1 MTQFFQSKERWG
13 QRTDHLE
20 GGHPP
25 PPETQA
31 STPGRS
37 LQIPLGR
44 EKVKGSASTWL
55 GHHTRDPA
63 WFWAGTI
70 TGTAPLRLRAEVGT
84 LPGLGV
90 GVTEAGLRG
99 PWGGLRA
106 GDEVTEERVPFLEM
120 VSEPLGQGRV
130 RGATASSLMSLAGS
144 SRAVPWRRHKRTS
157 AASSPSP
164 TRAPT
169 TAPATTAAPGPLTDL

>member
-13 QRTDHLE
+13 QRTGHLE
-20 GGHPP
+20 GGHPLRLR
-25 PPETQA
+25 THA
-31 STPGRS
+31 RA
-37 LQIPLGR
+37 IPRGIPIGR
-44 EKVKGSASTWL
+44 EKREGSASTRL
-55 GHHTRDPA
+55 SHHTRDPA

-70 TGTAPLRLRAEVGT
+70 TGTATLRLRTKVGT

-90 GVTEAGLRG
+90 GVTAAGLRG

-130 RGATASSLMSLAGS
+130 RGATASSL
-144 SRAVPWRRHKRTS
+144 VIKE
-157 AASSPSP
+157 AARSEVRNEGFCSPCPHLPPRLLSP
-164 TRAPT
+164 LP
-169 TAPATTAAPGPLTDL
+169 